1 MPIKLSDKVIIVSA
15 ASAGIGLAVQLVP
28 GDHSWLQPL

>member
-1 MPIKLSDKVIIVSA
+1 MPIELFDKVIIVSA
-15 ASAGIGLAVQLVP
+15 ASAGIGLAAPLVP